1 MQTNQA
7 TIVIRNV
14 LDAMDNVN
22 AAVEELGETR
32 KRVWK
37 MSATI
42 ALVKKE
48 EAKVQLQLDEGEA
61 VVFLKYAPDFLQK
74 TIAQR
79 AECIGE
85 VCDAMMKAKKAE
97 AAMFAAAAL
106 VRGGEASAPLAG
118 PQLAFA
124 GLRQTLEAPAYGSV
138 TGSSFFEAVLEEAP
152 SAPKEVIVVEDDA
165 PKAPKDDEAVVI
177 VVEDDRPMKRV
188 RFFAISMAGG
198 E

>member
-7 TIVIRNV
+7 TIVIGNV

-61 VVFLKYAPDFLQK
+61 VVFLKYAPDFLK
-74 TIAQR
+74 TTMAQR

-106 VRGGEASAPLAG
+106 VRVSPL
-118 PQLAFA
+118 
-124 GLRQTLEAPAYGSV
+124 
-138 TGSSFFEAVLEEAP
+138 
-152 SAPKEVIVVEDDA
+152 
-165 PKAPKDDEAVVI
+165 
-177 VVEDDRPMKRV
+177 RV
-188 RFFAISMAGG
+188 RLRHARLSRGDR
-198 E
+198 

>member
-7 TIVIRNV
+7 TIVIGNV

-48 EAKVQLQLDEGEA
+48 EAEVQLKLDEGEA
-61 VVFLKYAPDFLQK
+61 VVFLKYAPDFLK
-74 TIAQR
+74 TTMAQR

-138 TGSSFFEAVLEEAP
+138 TGSSFFEAVLEEV
-152 SAPKEVIVVEDDA
+152 APKEVIIVEDDA

-188 RFFAISMAGG
+188 RFFAISMA
-198 E
+198 EEK

>member
-7 TIVIRNV
+7 TIVIGNV

-48 EAKVQLQLDEGEA
+48 EAEVQLKLDEGEA
-61 VVFLKYAPDFLQK
+61 VVFLKYAPDFLK
-74 TIAQR
+74 TTMAQR
-79 AECIGE
+79 AACIGE

-106 VRGGEASAPLAG
+106 ARSAPSAPLAG

-138 TGSSFFEAVLEEAP
+138 TGSSFFEAVLEEV
-152 SAPKEVIVVEDDA
+152 APKEVIIVEDDA
-165 PKAPKDDEAVVI
+165 PKAPKDDAPKGVVI

-188 RFFAISMAGG
+188 RFAPSVAGG

>member
-7 TIVIRNV
+7 TIAIGNV

-48 EAKVQLQLDEGEA
+48 EAEVQLQLDEGEA
-61 VVFLKYAPDFLQK
+61 VVFLKYAPDFLK
-74 TIAQR
+74 TTMAQR
-79 AECIGE
+79 AGCIGE

-106 VRGGEASAPLAG
+106 VRGGEAGLRG

-152 SAPKEVIVVEDDA
+152 SGQKEVIVVEDDEAVA
-165 PKAPKDDEAVVI
+165 PKGVVE
-177 VVEDDRPMKRV
+177 EDDRPMKRV
-188 RFFAISMAGG
+188 RFFALSVAGG

>member
-7 TIVIRNV
+7 TIAIGEV

-48 EAKVQLQLDEGEA
+48 EAEVQLKLDEGEA
-61 VVFLKYAPDFLQK
+61 VIFLKYAPDFVK
-74 TIAQR
+74 TTMAQR

-106 VRGGEASAPLAG
+106 VRGGEAGLRG

-138 TGSSFFEAVLEEAP
+138 TGSSFFEAVLEEV
-152 SAPKEVIVVEDDA
+152 APKEVIVVEDDEA
-165 PKAPKDDEAVVI
+165 VAPKDDEAVVI

-188 RFFAISMAGG
+188 RFFAP
-198 E
+198 